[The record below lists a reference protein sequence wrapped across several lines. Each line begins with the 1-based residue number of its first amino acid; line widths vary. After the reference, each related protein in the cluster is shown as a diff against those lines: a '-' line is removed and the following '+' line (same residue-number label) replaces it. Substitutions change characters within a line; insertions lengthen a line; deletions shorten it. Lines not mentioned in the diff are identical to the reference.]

1 VEQLVSVEYCSI
13 FLNLY
18 IQGDHVKNKME
29 EQKSSRLIEEEV
41 KTIRMKELSRFW

>member
-1 VEQLVSVEYCSI
+1 VWSTALF

-18 IQGDHVKNKME
+18 IQGDHGKNKME
-29 EQKSSRLIEEEV
+29 EQKSSRLIEELKQEV